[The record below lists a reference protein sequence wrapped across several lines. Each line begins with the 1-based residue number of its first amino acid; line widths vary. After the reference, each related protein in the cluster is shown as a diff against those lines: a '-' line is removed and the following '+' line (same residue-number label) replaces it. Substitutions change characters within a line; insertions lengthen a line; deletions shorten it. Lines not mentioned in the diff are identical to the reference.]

1 MLRRS
6 LVEAVVEKGEVLEEV
21 KEEEIL
27 VENLTK
33 KKQKC
38 FCHQGEQGIRII
50 SYCKVYKQVD
60 LFLTK

>member
-1 MLRRS
+1 M
-6 LVEAVVEKGEVLEEV
+6 EEEEV
-21 KEEEIL
+21 DEEVEEEIM
-27 VENLTK
+27 VEIEEEQEEGNFTK

-60 LFLTK
+60 LFLAK